1 MAKRIRMM
9 CLMQENSLSKAQIL
23 QLQQK
28 SKELYAKYFGN
39 EFRIMPVWMVIPRG
53 QAYIAGKPS
62 TATTVT
68 IPVADNTED
77 SIRHAY
83 MSEFCE
89 MWMGI
94 THCHINEIIFNAPD
108 KTISDSFMEVQL
120 ERIHPNKRKRTMLKL
135 LLSLVKSRFTKG
147 YFSSSLNL
155 G

>member
-9 CLMQENSLSKAQIL
+9 CLMQENSLSKSQIL

-28 SKELYAKYFGN
+28 SKALYGKYFGN
-39 EFRIMPVWMVIPRG
+39 KYRIMPVWMVIPCG

-68 IPVADNTED
+68 IPVDDNTED
-77 SIRHAY
+77 NIRHAY

-89 MWMGI
+89 MWMSV
-94 THCHINEIIFNAPD
+94 TQCHINEIIFNAPD
-108 KTISDSFMEVQL
+108 KTVSDHFMEVQL
-120 ERIHPNKRKRTMLKL
+120 ERIHPDKRKRTMLKML
-135 LLSLVKSRFTKG
+135 FNLVKSRFTKG
-147 YFSSSLNL
+147 YFSSSMNL